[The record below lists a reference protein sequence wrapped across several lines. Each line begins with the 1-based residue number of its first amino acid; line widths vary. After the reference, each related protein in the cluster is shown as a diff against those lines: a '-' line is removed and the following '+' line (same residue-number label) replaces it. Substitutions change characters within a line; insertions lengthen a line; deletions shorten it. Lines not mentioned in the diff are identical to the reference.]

1 MVFCLCH
8 DSVAAFDFRENIKK
22 VEINFTHAHIWDDS
36 AVEAMEKIIK
46 KFEEQGITVEVTG
59 LNEASTLLVEKLRLK
74 LNSH

>member
-1 MVFCLCH
+1 M
-8 DSVAAFDFRENIKK
+8 KK